1 LLHHEGVL
9 VAQDLFIREVSQYS
23 GYRGPG
29 KLEGSIVNWLNG
41 PVFQLVGQ
49 RSGFR
54 VTVEPFAYRERSNT
68 VVLTARPRDAYTHP
82 RQAAAAAVAAA

>member
-1 LLHHEGVL
+1 MHHQGVV
-9 VAQDLFIREVSQYS
+9 VAQDLFVREISQYAA
-23 GYRGPG
+23 YRGPG

-54 VTVEPFAYRERSNT
+54 VTVEPFAYREGSNT
-68 VVLTARPRDAYTHP
+68 VVLSARPRDAYTP
-82 RQAAAAAVAAA
+82 PADIAQPLATVA